1 MTLSNDDLLAFDRER
16 LGMIEGAPR
25 ALLDKHED
33 VYRAQLVAARWLD
46 RYRERRTS
54 QPQYAA
60 NPHFEAGIQGTLT
73 DIVANLRRGD
83 FLPGGRIYEDEMK
96 RLAADEQSSPD
107 ERR

>member
-1 MTLSNDDLLAFDRER
+1 MTLSDDDLLAFNREL

-25 ALLDKHED
+25 ALLEKHKD

-46 RYRERRTS
+46 RYRERRIS
-54 QPQYAA
+54 QPQYAS

-96 RLAADEQSSPD
+96 RIAADDQSD
-107 ERR
+107 